1 MDSNILL
8 QNQLDR
14 NLDLLTQEMN
24 KVIEG
29 KEEEV
34 LTQARVKLTD
44 SIQTTLTQLRD
55 QEWHEYRTDSIH
67 FFVHPDVFT
76 YEEFVSLLGGNT
88 AVPNYLAVDIYR
100 NYLENNWPSKVISI

>member
-1 MDSNILL
+1 MDP
-8 QNQLDR
+8 NQLDR

-29 KEEEV
+29 KEEEL
-34 LTQARVKLTD
+34 LTQARVD

-88 AVPNYLAVDIYR
+88 AVPNYLAVDIYK

>member
-1 MDSNILL
+1 MDP
-8 QNQLDR
+8 NQLDR

-29 KEEEV
+29 KEEEL
-34 LTQARVKLTD
+34 LTQARVD

-88 AVPNYLAVDIYR
+88 AVSNYLAVDIYK

>member
-1 MDSNILL
+1 MDP
-8 QNQLDR
+8 NQLDR

-29 KEEEV
+29 KEEEL
-34 LTQARVKLTD
+34 LTQARVD

-76 YEEFVSLLGGNT
+76 YEEFVSL
-88 AVPNYLAVDIYR
+88 
-100 NYLENNWPSKVISI
+100 S